1 MAPQPIR
8 LVHITTVPYALSYFS
23 GQVGYMKDRG
33 FEVYGLSSP
42 GKLLSAFSKQEG
54 VQVQAIEMARRL
66 TPLQDLA
73 ALFRI
78 WRWLH
83 SLRPEIIHA
92 HTPKGGLLGMVGGW
106 LARIPIRIYHMHGLR
121 FLTATGLTRKLLMWS
136 EKLSCRLAHQV
147 LCVSASVRAQA
158 VEAGYCPD
166 EKIKVLLQGSCN
178 GVDSTNRFNPS
189 KIPPTAR
196 AEMRAKY
203 CIPNDAAV
211 LGFVGRIV
219 SNKGIVDLAEAWC
232 GLRNEFPD
240 LHLLMVG
247 PIEPEDPIPSQ
258 VEELLH
264 KDPRVHLIGEEWDTP
279 PLYATTDI
287 VVLPTY
293 REGLPTVLL
302 EAAAMSLPVVATRVP
317 GCVDVVE
324 DGITGTLVPPQDS
337 QRLAEAIRS
346 YLKDPELRRKHGTAA
361 RERVI
366 REFRQEMIWLATY
379 EEYVQCLL
387 KKKLALPLSESVP
400 AMPSSRLT
408 EPAGG

>member
-1 MAPQPIR
+1 
-8 LVHITTVPYALSYFS
+8 
-23 GQVGYMKDRG
+23 
-33 FEVYGLSSP
+33 
-42 GKLLSAFSKQEG
+42 
-54 VQVQAIEMARRL
+54 
-66 TPLQDLA
+66 
-73 ALFRI
+73 
-78 WRWLH
+78 
-83 SLRPEIIHA
+83 
-92 HTPKGGLLGMVGGW
+92 
-106 LARIPIRIYHMHGLR
+106 
-121 FLTATGLTRKLLMWS
+121 
-136 EKLSCRLAHQV
+136 
-147 LCVSASVRAQA
+147 
-158 VEAGYCPD
+158 
-166 EKIKVLLQGSCN
+166 
-178 GVDSTNRFNPS
+178 
-189 KIPPTAR
+189 
-196 AEMRAKY
+196 
-203 CIPNDAAV
+203 
-211 LGFVGRIV
+211 
-219 SNKGIVDLAEAWC
+219 
-232 GLRNEFPD
+232 LRNEFPD

-317 GCVDVVE
+317 GCLDVVE

-400 AMPSSRLT
+400 AMPPSRLT